1 MPFQIT
7 WSRRERVKWKRERLK
22 EKGGEGGARNERRRG
37 RERDMDCWRDC
48 EQFVKLCKWL
58 PSEPAYGRLILSN
71 IGLATFKMIQRLLLR
86 LV

>member
-22 EKGGEGGARNERRRG
+22 EKGEKGVQGMRDEEEE

-48 EQFVKLCKWL
+48 KQFVKLCK
-58 PSEPAYGRLILSN
+58 
-71 IGLATFKMIQRLLLR
+71 
-86 LV
+86 